1 MEYQKP
7 KNDRLEDLSY
17 KMTLIEYEQLEKLC
31 KDYLFNNVKISSK
44 KILNYKFANKSK
56 TTQQQIEILN
66 KFELWKKNIV

>member
-17 KMTLIEYEQLEKLC
+17 KMTLIEYVQLEKLC
-31 KDYLFNNVKISSK
+31 KDYLFSNIKISSK
-44 KILNYKFANKSK
+44 KILNYKSANKSK

-66 KFELWKKNIV
+66 KFELWKKNFV

>member
-17 KMTLIEYEQLEKLC
+17 KMTLIEYVQLEKLC
-31 KDYLFNNVKISSK
+31 KDYLFSNIKISSK
-44 KILNYKFANKSK
+44 KILNYKSANKSK

-66 KFELWKKNIV
+66 KFELWNKNFV